1 MTVGQEVSV
10 RSPRRRPLWV
20 CVGVGAAGAVL
31 AAGRLVYS
39 GAFADWWV
47 GGGLLAAL
55 VGVAFLHG
63 VTLEVGAD
71 AYGVRYG
78 SLLRRHRSMPWDDI
92 ADLRVHIQYGRHGEE
107 YFRVGVLLRD
117 GRTRRLPLPVS
128 GSRDDRPDFDATLDA
143 LRALHRRHGNPES
156 DHLAVISRRTAGR
169 GAAGP
174 LFLCLLLLAG
184 AGLAA
189 WFVPVTGAAKEAWD
203 SAVPCAAGTASAE
216 RGACLTTRPAVIAR
230 TEVGRAK
237 QPSRLYFTDGRPV
250 DRLTVSREGAQ
261 GFRAGDRVELTLW
274 RGQVRV
280 VAAEHH
286 VWREHFT
293 SAGSVAVLAAGLA
306 LAAGYPGA
314 RVLVHRRGRRLP
326 DDEVLPSALP
336 FAGVLVVTALWLL
349 PFCYVH
355 PMGPPASPGPLAWA
369 AAGSLITLGLLVLAW
384 RATRIRPPRAA
395 TTAPATGTTGATGAV
410 PREAAGEDVFLAAR
424 FLESTD
430 YNPNH
435 FGTHVVLGD
444 GPPAVVPHP
453 GPGRFAARPVPA
465 HRLTV
470 KGVRRPRGGDG
481 DGVPRGWQV
490 AELDDAG
497 EPVRLAAAPADLT
510 RILHALGAAGAATDT
525 GAAGLPGLPPERGP
539 RSCLFD

>member
-39 GAFADWWV
+39 GAF
-47 GGGLLAAL
+47 
-55 VGVAFLHG
+55 
-63 VTLEVGAD
+63 
-71 AYGVRYG
+71 VRYG

-143 LRALHRRHGNPES
+143 LRALHRRHGDPES

-369 AAGSLITLGLLVLAW
+369 AAGSLITLGFLVLAW